1 MAQVSTTTIS
11 LLMSDLALVE
21 AIKWKVFGN
30 IVLQHVQLISCCK
43 ILNKKKNT
51 LLKTVLFLKSQFVA
65 QVLQVLNLPLATRKD
80 GLLFLDKTS
89 RQRL

>member
-1 MAQVSTTTIS
+1 MAQLLTTTIS

-21 AIKWKVFGN
+21 AIKWKVFGS

-43 ILNKKKNT
+43 ILNKKKNIF
-51 LLKTVLFLKSQFVA
+51 LKMVLSQKSQFVV

-89 RQRL
+89 KQRL